1 VTQSSR
7 PNVLKPAAD
16 RRVHN
21 PATRAP
27 LSQEGEDVGALTPYW
42 HRRLADG
49 DAVFATARAKPST
62 STASRK

>member
-1 VTQSSR
+1 VTQLTRS
-7 PNVLKPAAD
+7 NVLKPAAG

-27 LSQEGEDVGALTPYW
+27 LSPEGEDVGVLTPYW

-49 DAVFATARAKPST
+49 DAVIATARAKTST
-62 STASRK
+62 TTASRK